1 MSICPGPRP
10 GKPRLCYA
18 RHMDTGPFRIA
29 RTSWSPGDTRE
40 VETWRVDRQVG
51 LEYDSYR
58 RVYLADG
65 HEWIITGQIARPDGK
80 KYYIL
85 ECVG

>member
-1 MSICPGPRP
+1 
-10 GKPRLCYA
+10 
-18 RHMDTGPFRIA
+18 MDPFTVLKA
-29 RTSWSPGDTRE
+29 DWQPGDTRE
-40 VETWRVDRQVG
+40 VEDWRIERQVG

-65 HEWIITGQIARPDGK
+65 HEWTIAGQVMKADGC

-85 ECVG
+85 ERS